1 MKWVGL
7 FQVGILLDFS
17 EGDSPMGG
25 GGVWWVE
32 ISRVGVF
39 QGRISIEPWNI
50 CKKGVNTFVF
60 VSRGVAL

>member
-1 MKWVGL
+1 MGGTIPSGNFIGFFWGG
-7 FQVGILLDFS
+7 FTDG
-17 EGDSPMGG
+17 GG

>member
-7 FQVGILLDFS
+7 FQVGILLEFS
-17 EGDSPMGG
+17 EGDSPG
-25 GGVWWVE
+25 GGVWWVG

-39 QGRISIEPWNI
+39 QGGISIEPWNI
-50 CKKGVNTFVF
+50 CKKRVNTFVF